1 MATVSDTIN
10 GALRKI
16 GVLAA
21 GRSPRAADQADTLA
35 TLRGMYRQ
43 WINNGTFGRLRDVI
57 PLQDFVAYPNSRVYR
72 DSAPLRRS
80 RCPNLSRA
88 TRRSGTAIGGA
99 GTKASIRPRL
109 RPSSGV
115 TSATTPRDASVVV
128 LNDAVTRSTVDFIY
142 DGHTKEW
149 RSIYDLALTDEAPF
163 SFRDPKGL
171 ECVLALQIVD
181 EFAGQV
187 GQMTTAMATQFMAS
201 LASRQSSPRVE
212 VAGEYF

>member
-72 DSAPLRRS
+72 NSLAVTTITLPELV
-80 RCPNLSRA
+80 
-88 TRRSGTAIGGA
+88 SGYSQVWNCNRWGWDEGIYPTEI
-99 GTKASIRPRL
+99 TPQQRL
-109 RPSSGV
+109 
-115 TSATTPRDASVVV
+115 TSATTPRDATVVV
-128 LNDAVTRSTVDFIY
+128 LSDGITRSTVDFIY

-201 LASRQSSPRVE
+201 LCSRNSSPRVE

>member
-21 GRSPRAADQADTLA
+21 GRSPRPADQADTLA

-43 WINNGTFGRLRDVI
+43 WINNGTFGRLRDVV
-57 PLQDFVAYPNSRVYR
+57 PLTDYIALPNERVYR
-72 DSAPLRRS
+72 DV
-80 RCPNLSRA
+80 
-88 TRRSGTAIGGA
+88 GA
-99 GTKASIRPRL
+99 
-109 RPSSGV
+109 V
-115 TSATTPRDASVVV
+115 TSVTLPELVSGWWQVWDCNRWGWDEGIYPTEVTPQQRRTDATTPRDASVVV
-128 LNDAVTRSTVDFIY
+128 VNDAVTRKTVDFIY

-149 RSIYDLALTDEAPF
+149 RSIYDLGLSDEAPF

-171 ECVLALQIVD
+171 ESVLALQIVD

-201 LASRQSSPRVE
+201 LASRQSFHRAE
-212 VAGEYF
+212 VGGEYF